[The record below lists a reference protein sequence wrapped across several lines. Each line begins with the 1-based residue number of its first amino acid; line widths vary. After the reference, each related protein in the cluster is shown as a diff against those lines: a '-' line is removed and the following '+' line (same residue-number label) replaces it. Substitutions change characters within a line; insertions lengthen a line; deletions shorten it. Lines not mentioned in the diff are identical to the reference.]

1 MGGVGDDI
9 TPEDVDTGE
18 FEVGEEVELEH
29 TDDPEIAGEIALDHL
44 AEEPEYYIK
53 LYQAG
58 LIDEPS
64 SREKIQQI
72 MKQKGIDQNGNY

>member
-9 TPEDVDTGE
+9 TPEDVDTNE
-18 FEVGEEVELEH
+18 FEVGKQ
-29 TDDPEIAGEIALDHL
+29 
-44 AEEPEYYIK
+44 PEYYIK

-64 SREKIQQI
+64 AREKIQQM